1 MLLIKG
7 VNKTVIE
14 VSDTGCEIF
23 EKVVLYV
30 KPQYVAQNEKALK
43 QRADAIIKK
52 YSAEDYAFSDYQ
64 EPLSSK
70 KPLFIICGVMLLV
83 AIGVL
88 VAIF

>member
-1 MLLIKG
+1 MIKG

-30 KPQYVAQNEKALK
+30 KPQYVVQNEKALK

-52 YSAEDYAFSDYQ
+52 YSAEDYDFLDYR

>member
-1 MLLIKG
+1 MIKG

-52 YSAEDYAFSDYQ
+52 YSAEDYDFLDYR